1 MVHSIADRDDGVMAL
16 SPADVRDAFPDAR
29 GYVAACTAGIPPLAS
44 RDAVRADLDAWPDPI
59 RYAASAERCRASFA
73 RLVGVD
79 PAAVALGAQ
88 TSAMVSLIAASL
100 PDGAVVLCPE
110 GEFSSLVLPFV
121 HAGRGIT
128 VRTAPLDA
136 LADAVD
142 AATTLVAF
150 SIVQSAT
157 GAVADADAIVAAARH
172 HGARTLCDATQA
184 VGWMPVAAGA
194 FDALVC
200 HAYKWLCAPRG
211 VAFLALREDFAAT
224 IGPRQAG
231 WYAGADPWASCY
243 GTDATLAASARR
255 FDVSPAWQAF
265 TGAEP
270 ALALFAGADP
280 RALSDEVTG
289 LAAALRDR
297 LDLPAPARAT
307 PIVTWRDESDADIG
321 RLRAAGIVA
330 SSRAGNARVALH
342 VFNDGR
348 DVEDIARALG
358 R

>member
-1 MVHSIADRDDGVMAL
+1 MAL
-16 SPADVRDAFPDAR
+16 SPADVRAAFPDSR
-29 GYVAACTAGIPPLAS
+29 GYVAACTAGIPPFAT
-44 RDAVRADLDAWPDPI
+44 RDAVREDLDAWPDPV

-73 RLVGVD
+73 QLVGVD
-79 PAAVALGAQ
+79 PATVALGAQ
-88 TSAMVSLIAASL
+88 TSAMVSLLAASL

-128 VRTAPLDA
+128 VRTAPLA
-136 LADAVD
+136 VLADAID
-142 AATTLVAF
+142 AETALVAF

-157 GAVADADAIVAAARH
+157 GTVADADAIVAAARR
-172 HGARTLCDATQA
+172 HGTRTLCDATQA

-194 FDALVC
+194 FDALAC

-211 VAFLALREDFAAT
+211 VAFLTLGEEFAASV
-224 IGPRQAG
+224 GPRQAG

-243 GTDATLAASARR
+243 GTDAALAASARR

-265 TGAEP
+265 VGAEP

-280 RALSDEVTG
+280 RALRHEVTG
-289 LAAALRDR
+289 LAAALRRR
-297 LDLPAPARAT
+297 LDLPEPARPT
-307 PIVTWRDESDADIG
+307 PIVTWRDEDGDDIT

-348 DVEDIARALG
+348 DVDDIAQALG

>member
-1 MVHSIADRDDGVMAL
+1 MPL
-16 SPADVRDAFPDAR
+16 SPATVRAAFPDSR
-29 GYVAACTAGIPPLAS
+29 GYVAACTAGIPPLAT
-44 RDAVRADLDAWPDPI
+44 RDAVRADLDAWPDPM

-88 TSAMVSLIAASL
+88 TSAMVSLVAASL
-100 PDGAVVLCPE
+100 PDGAIVLCPD

-128 VRTAPLDA
+128 VRTAPLDD
-136 LADAVD
+136 LADTISD
-142 AATTLVAF
+142 DTTLVAF

-157 GAVADADAIVAAARH
+157 GAVADADAIVAAAHR

-184 VGWMPVAAGA
+184 IGWMPVAADA

-211 VAFLALREDFAAT
+211 VAFLTLREDFAT
-224 IGPRQAG
+224 SIGPRQAG

-265 TGAEP
+265 VGAEP
-270 ALALFAGADP
+270 ALALFAAADP
-280 RALSDEVTG
+280 QGLRDEVTG
-289 LAAALRDR
+289 LADALRRR
-297 LDLPAPARAT
+297 LDLPTPARAT
-307 PIVTWRDESDADIG
+307 PIVTWRDAGGADVS

-342 VFNDGR
+342 VFNDDR
-348 DVEDIARALG
+348 DVEDLARALG

>member
-1 MVHSIADRDDGVMAL
+1 MAL
-16 SPADVRDAFPDAR
+16 SPATVRSAFPDSR
-29 GYVAACTAGIPPLAS
+29 GYVAACTAGIPPFAT
-44 RDAVRADLDAWPDPI
+44 RDAVRADLEAWPDPI
-59 RYAASAERCRASFA
+59 RYATSAERCRSSFA
-73 RLVGVD
+73 QLVGVD

-100 PDGAVVLCPE
+100 PDGAVVLCPD

-142 AATTLVAF
+142 DETTLVAF

-157 GAVADADAIVAAARH
+157 GAVADADAIVAAARRRN
-172 HGARTLCDATQA
+172 ARTLCDATQA
-184 VGWMPVAAGA
+184 IGWMPVSAGA

-211 VAFLALREDFAAT
+211 VAFLAIREDFAGS

-265 TGAEP
+265 VGAEP
-270 ALALFAGADP
+270 ALALFADADP
-280 RALSDEVTG
+280 RALHDEVTE
-289 LAAALRDR
+289 LAEALRRR
-297 LDLPAPARAT
+297 LDLPAPSRAT
-307 PIVTWRDESDADIG
+307 PIVTWRDEGGDDIA

-342 VFNDGR
+342 VFNDEG
-348 DVEDIARALG
+348 DVEDIARTLG